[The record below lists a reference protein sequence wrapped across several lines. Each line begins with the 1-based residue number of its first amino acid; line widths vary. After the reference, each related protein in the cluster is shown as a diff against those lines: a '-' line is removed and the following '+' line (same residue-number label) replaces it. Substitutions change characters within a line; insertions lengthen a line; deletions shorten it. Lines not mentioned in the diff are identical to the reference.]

1 VGFGVTY
8 DLNEH
13 YHLMASAGRG
23 LQNRAETGDMA
34 WYAAVLMTF

>member
-1 VGFGVTY
+1 
-8 DLNEH
+8 
-13 YHLMASAGRG
+13 MASAGPG